1 MKDFMYSTYATTVR
15 YDDDVSDDVASRAG
29 GDIAMVGVGM
39 VKLGVPVG
47 FFLQIRADEKQRWA
61 LQTKLTPELVR
72 K

>member
-47 FFLQIRADEKQRWA
+47 FFF
-61 LQTKLTPELVR
+61 TN
-72 K
+72 